1 MPDQLV
7 EITRPGYWLSKSRGF
22 LKVKSDDEE
31 QADKQIPLDD
41 ILSVIISTPGCS
53 LSTVLIDH
61 LSRRNI
67 PITICGANYL
77 PTTLILPLEGY
88 GRQFQTMRAQ
98 TTLSEPRR
106 KRAWQAIVRSKIQ
119 NQADLLDFA
128 GKNNMKLKRLITNV
142 KSGDTDNCEAQ
153 AARIYWQSLFGE
165 DFRRDRTAADL
176 NTPLNYI
183 YTVIRACIARGISS
197 VGLHPTFSIHHKN
210 PQNTFNLADDLVEP
224 YRPIAD
230 CFIWK
235 KYFNKF
241 DKLTPDVKAVLTSI
255 VNLPIP
261 IGNEISPLSL
271 AAIKTC
277 RSYANYCLN
286 ESTDILSPKLPMPI
300 EIGSL

>member
-1 MPDQLV
+1 MPDQIV
-7 EITRPGYWLSKSRGF
+7 EITQPGYWLSKSRGF
-22 LKVKSDDEE
+22 LEVQSNDEN
-31 QADKQIPLDD
+31 QVNGKIPLDD

-61 LSRRNI
+61 LSRNNI

-77 PTTLILPLEGY
+77 PTTLILPIEGY
-88 GRQFQTMRAQ
+88 GRQFQVMRSQ
-98 TTLSEPRR
+98 TDLSEPRR
-106 KRAWQAIVRSKIQ
+106 KRAWQTIVRSKIQ

-128 GKNNMKLKRLITNV
+128 GKNSMRLKRLISNV

-197 VGLHPTFSIHHKN
+197 AGLHPTFSIHHKN
-210 PQNTFNLADDLVEP
+210 PQNAFNLADDLVEP

-241 DKLTPDVKAVLTSI
+241 DKLIPEIKTVLASI
-255 VNLPIP
+255 VNLQIP
-261 IGNEISPLSL
+261 IGDEVSPLSL
-271 AAIKTC
+271 AAVKTC
-277 RSYANYCLN
+277 RSYANYCLDK
-286 ESTDILSPKLPMPI
+286 STNILLPKLPMPL
-300 EIGSL
+300 EIGAL

>member
-1 MPDQLV
+1 MPDQIV
-7 EITRPGYWLSKSRGF
+7 EITQPGYWLSKSRGF
-22 LKVKSDDEE
+22 LEVQSNDEN
-31 QADKQIPLDD
+31 QASGKIPLDD
-41 ILSVIISTPGCS
+41 ILSVVISTPGCS

-67 PITICGANYL
+67 PITICNANYL
-77 PTTLILPLEGY
+77 PSTLILPIEGY
-88 GRQFQTMRAQ
+88 GRQFQVMRAQ

-106 KRAWQAIVRSKIQ
+106 KRAWQAIVRAKIR
-119 NQADLLDFA
+119 NQSDLLDFI
-128 GKNNMKLKRLITNV
+128 GKSNMRLKRLISNV

-183 YTVIRACIARGISS
+183 YTIIRACIARGISS
-197 VGLHPTFSIHHKN
+197 AGLHPTFSIHHKN
-210 PQNTFNLADDLVEP
+210 PQNAFNLADDLIEP

-241 DKLTPDVKAVLTSI
+241 NQLNSEVKAALTNI
-255 VNLPIP
+255 VNLLIP
-261 IGNEISPLSL
+261 IGDEVSPLSL
-271 AAIKTC
+271 AAIKTG

-286 ESTDILSPKLPMPI
+286 ESADIIFPKLPMPI
-300 EIGSL
+300 EIGAL